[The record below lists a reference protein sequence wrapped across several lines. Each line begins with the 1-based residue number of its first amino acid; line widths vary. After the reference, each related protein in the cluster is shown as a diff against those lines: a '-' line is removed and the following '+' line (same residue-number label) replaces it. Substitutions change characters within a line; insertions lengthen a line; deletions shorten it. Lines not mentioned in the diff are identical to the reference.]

1 MTYISLPMIGL
12 MPALVQS
19 FSSSMAP
26 YMTPWSVRARAGMP
40 SSTARSTIWGNWEA
54 PSRRL

>member
-19 FSSSMAP
+19 LSSSMAP
-26 YMTPWSVRARAGMP
+26 YITPWSVRARAGMP
-40 SSTARSTIWGNWEA
+40 SSTARCTIAGSWEA
-54 PSRRL
+54 PSSRL

>member
-1 MTYISLPMIGL
+1 MIGFTDVPL
-12 MPALVQS
+12 QS

-26 YMTPWSVRARAGMP
+26 YITPWSVSARAGKP
-40 SSTARSTIWGNWEA
+40 SSSARFTIAGSWLA